1 MKKYSLASMMLDLE
15 DTDNYEDYEK
25 IVFRFLDKNDLFFT
39 DIDKIRSQLSELID
53 SKFISTKSIEN
64 LEMYLNNIKN
74 RNIILPSMVSLLS
87 ALLSI
92 ITFTI
97 QITKIDIFSKKLK
110 LFTNSISNPLCFIFI
125 CILLFFIYRKLQ
137 QHKNSFIFNL
147 LKKIITMFFV
157 FTILSN
163 MEMAIMCLPILMS
176 IIVLLCLN
184 EYSKYNKRYNE
195 IIIIQKSIRQFKKY
209 RKRSL
214 NKRSS

>member
-1 MKKYSLASMMLDLE
+1 MMLDLE
-15 DTDNYEDYEK
+15 DTDNHEDYEN

-87 ALLSI
+87 VLLSTI
-92 ITFTI
+92 AITI

-110 LFTNSISNPLCFIFI
+110 VFTNSIPNPLLFIFL
-125 CILLFFIYRKLQ
+125 CILLFFLYYKLLK
-137 QHKNSFIFNL
+137 HKNIFIFNL
-147 LKKIITMFFV
+147 FKKITVMSLIF
-157 FTILSN
+157 ILLSN
-163 MEMAIMCLPILMS
+163 MKMTIICLPIFIS
-176 IIVLLCLN
+176 IIVILCSN

-195 IIIIQKSIRQFKKY
+195 IIVIQKSIQQFKKY
-209 RKRSL
+209 RKQSL
-214 NKRSS
+214 K

>member
-1 MKKYSLASMMLDLE
+1 MMLDLE
-15 DTDNYEDYEK
+15 ETDNHEDYEN

-87 ALLSI
+87 VLLSTI
-92 ITFTI
+92 AITI

-110 LFTNSISNPLCFIFI
+110 VFTNSIPNPLLFIFL
-125 CILLFFIYRKLQ
+125 CMLLFLLYYKLLK
-137 QHKNSFIFNL
+137 HKNIFIFNL
-147 LKKIITMFFV
+147 FKKIIVLSLIF
-157 FTILSN
+157 ILLSN
-163 MEMAIMCLPILMS
+163 MKMTIMCLPIFIS
-176 IIVLLCLN
+176 IIVLLCSH

-195 IIIIQKSIRQFKKY
+195 IIVIQKSIRQFEKY

-214 NKRSS
+214 K

>member
-1 MKKYSLASMMLDLE
+1 MKKYSLTNMMLDLE
-15 DTDNYEDYEK
+15 ETDNHEDYEN

-87 ALLSI
+87 VLLSTI
-92 ITFTI
+92 AITI

-110 LFTNSISNPLCFIFI
+110 VFTNSIPNPLLFIFL
-125 CILLFFIYRKLQ
+125 CMLLFLLYYKLLK
-137 QHKNSFIFNL
+137 HKNIFIFNL
-147 LKKIITMFFV
+147 FKKIIVLSLIF
-157 FTILSN
+157 ILLSN
-163 MEMAIMCLPILMS
+163 MKMTIMYLPIFIS
-176 IIVLLCLN
+176 IIVLLCSH

-195 IIIIQKSIRQFKKY
+195 IIVIQKSIRQFKKY

-214 NKRSS
+214 K

>member
-1 MKKYSLASMMLDLE
+1 MKKYSLTNMMLDLE
-15 DTDNYEDYEK
+15 ETDNHEDYEN

-87 ALLSI
+87 VLLSTI
-92 ITFTI
+92 AITI

-110 LFTNSISNPLCFIFI
+110 VFTNSIPNPLLFIFL
-125 CILLFFIYRKLQ
+125 CMLLFLLYYKLLK
-137 QHKNSFIFNL
+137 HKNIFIFNL
-147 LKKIITMFFV
+147 FKKIIVLSLIF
-157 FTILSN
+157 ILLSN
-163 MEMAIMCLPILMS
+163 MKMTIMCLPIFIS
-176 IIVLLCLN
+176 IIVLLCSH

-195 IIIIQKSIRQFKKY
+195 IIVIQKSIRQFKKY

-214 NKRSS
+214 K

>member
-1 MKKYSLASMMLDLE
+1 MMLDLE
-15 DTDNYEDYEK
+15 ETDNHEDYEN

-87 ALLSI
+87 VLLSTI
-92 ITFTI
+92 AITI

-110 LFTNSISNPLCFIFI
+110 VFTNSIPNPLLFIFL
-125 CILLFFIYRKLQ
+125 CMLLFSLYYKLLK
-137 QHKNSFIFNL
+137 HKNIFIFNL
-147 LKKIITMFFV
+147 FKKIIVLSLIF
-157 FTILSN
+157 ILLSN
-163 MEMAIMCLPILMS
+163 MKMTIMCLPIFIS
-176 IIVLLCLN
+176 IIVLLCSH

-195 IIIIQKSIRQFKKY
+195 IIVIQKSIRQFKKY

-214 NKRSS
+214 K

>member
-53 SKFISTKSIEN
+53 SKFISTKSIEK

-110 LFTNSISNPLCFIFI
+110 VFTNSISNPLCFIFI
-125 CILLFFIYRKLQ
+125 CILLFFVYRKLQ

>member
-1 MKKYSLASMMLDLE
+1 MKKYSLTNMMLDLE
-15 DTDNYEDYEK
+15 ETDNHEDYEN

-87 ALLSI
+87 VLLSTI
-92 ITFTI
+92 AITI

-110 LFTNSISNPLCFIFI
+110 VFTNSITNPLLFIFL
-125 CILLFFIYRKLQ
+125 CMLLFLLYYKLLK
-137 QHKNSFIFNL
+137 HKNIFIFNL
-147 LKKIITMFFV
+147 FKKIIVLSLIF
-157 FTILSN
+157 ILLSN
-163 MEMAIMCLPILMS
+163 MKMTIMCLPIFIS
-176 IIVLLCLN
+176 IIVLLCSH

-195 IIIIQKSIRQFKKY
+195 IIVIQKSIRQFKKY

-214 NKRSS
+214 K

>member
-1 MKKYSLASMMLDLE
+1 MMLDLE
-15 DTDNYEDYEK
+15 ETDNHEDYEN

-87 ALLSI
+87 VLLSTI
-92 ITFTI
+92 AITI

-110 LFTNSISNPLCFIFI
+110 VFTNSIPNPLLFIFL
-125 CILLFFIYRKLQ
+125 CMLLFLLYYKLLK
-137 QHKNSFIFNL
+137 HKNIFIFNL
-147 LKKIITMFFV
+147 FKKIIVLSLIF
-157 FTILSN
+157 ILLSN
-163 MEMAIMCLPILMS
+163 MKMTIMCLPIFIS
-176 IIVLLCLN
+176 IIVLLCSH

-195 IIIIQKSIRQFKKY
+195 IIVIQKSIRQFKKY

-214 NKRSS
+214 K

>member
-53 SKFISTKSIEN
+53 SKFISTKSIEK

-110 LFTNSISNPLCFIFI
+110 VFINSISNPLCFIFI

>member
-1 MKKYSLASMMLDLE
+1 MKKYSLTNMMLDLE
-15 DTDNYEDYEK
+15 ETDNHEDYEN

-87 ALLSI
+87 VLLSTI
-92 ITFTI
+92 AITI

-110 LFTNSISNPLCFIFI
+110 VFTNSIPNPLLFIFL
-125 CILLFFIYRKLQ
+125 CMLLFSLYYKLLK
-137 QHKNSFIFNL
+137 HKNIFIFNL
-147 LKKIITMFFV
+147 FKKIIVLSLIF
-157 FTILSN
+157 ILLSN
-163 MEMAIMCLPILMS
+163 MKMTIMCLPIFIS
-176 IIVLLCLN
+176 IIVLLCSH

-195 IIIIQKSIRQFKKY
+195 IIVIQKSIRQFKKY

-214 NKRSS
+214 K

>member
-195 IIIIQKSIRQFKKY
+195 IIVIQKSIHQFKKY

-214 NKRSS
+214 K

>member
-1 MKKYSLASMMLDLE
+1 MKKYSLTNMMLDLE
-15 DTDNYEDYEK
+15 ETDNHEDYEN

-87 ALLSI
+87 VLLSTI
-92 ITFTI
+92 AITI

-110 LFTNSISNPLCFIFI
+110 VFTNSIPNPLLFIFL
-125 CILLFFIYRKLQ
+125 CMLLFSLYYKLLK
-137 QHKNSFIFNL
+137 HKNIFIFNL
-147 LKKIITMFFV
+147 FKKIIVLSLIF
-157 FTILSN
+157 ILLSN
-163 MEMAIMCLPILMS
+163 MKMTIMCLPIFIS
-176 IIVLLCLN
+176 IIVLLCSH

-195 IIIIQKSIRQFKKY
+195 IIVIQKSIRQFKNIVSG
-209 RKRSL
+209 R
-214 NKRSS
+214 

>member
-74 RNIILPSMVSLLS
+74 RNIIIPSMVSLLS
-87 ALLSI
+87 ALLSTI
-92 ITFTI
+92 AIMI
-97 QITKIDIFSKKLK
+97 QITKIDIFSIKLK
-110 LFTNSISNPLCFIFI
+110 VLTNSIPNPLLFIFL
-125 CILLFFIYRKLQ
+125 CVLLFSLYYKVQ
-137 QHKNSFIFNL
+137 QHKKNFIFTL
-147 LKKIITMFFV
+147 FKTIIGMSLTF
-157 FTILSN
+157 ILLSN
-163 MEMAIMCLPILMS
+163 MEMTIMCLPIFMG

-195 IIIIQKSIRQFKKY
+195 IIVIQKSIHQFKKY

-214 NKRSS
+214 K

>member
-1 MKKYSLASMMLDLE
+1 MKKYSLTNMMLDLE
-15 DTDNYEDYEK
+15 DTDNHEDYEN

-87 ALLSI
+87 VLLSTI
-92 ITFTI
+92 AITI

-110 LFTNSISNPLCFIFI
+110 VFTNSIPNPLLFIFL
-125 CILLFFIYRKLQ
+125 CILLFFLYYKLLK
-137 QHKNSFIFNL
+137 HKNIFIFNL
-147 LKKIITMFFV
+147 FKKIIVMSLIF
-157 FTILSN
+157 ILLSN
-163 MEMAIMCLPILMS
+163 MKMTIICLPIFIS
-176 IIVLLCLN
+176 IIVILCSN

-195 IIIIQKSIRQFKKY
+195 IIVIQKSIQQFKKY
-209 RKRSL
+209 RKQSL
-214 NKRSS
+214 K

>member
-25 IVFRFLDKNDLFFT
+25 MVFRFLDKNDLFFT

-110 LFTNSISNPLCFIFI
+110 VLTNSIPNPLCFIFI

>member
-1 MKKYSLASMMLDLE
+1 MMLDLE
-15 DTDNYEDYEK
+15 NTDNHEDYEN

-87 ALLSI
+87 VLLSTI
-92 ITFTI
+92 AITI

-110 LFTNSISNPLCFIFI
+110 MFTNSIPDPLLFIFL
-125 CILLFFIYRKLQ
+125 CILLFFLYYKLLK
-137 QHKNSFIFNL
+137 HKNIFIFNL
-147 LKKIITMFFV
+147 FKKIILISLIF
-157 FTILSN
+157 ILLSN
-163 MEMAIMCLPILMS
+163 MKMAIMCLPIFIS

-195 IIIIQKSIRQFKKY
+195 IIVIQKSIQQFK
-209 RKRSL
+209 
-214 NKRSS
+214 NIVSSR

>member
-1 MKKYSLASMMLDLE
+1 MKKYSLTNMMLDLE
-15 DTDNYEDYEK
+15 ETDNHEDYEN

-87 ALLSI
+87 VLLSTI
-92 ITFTI
+92 AITI
-97 QITKIDIFSKKLK
+97 QITKIDVFSKKLK
-110 LFTNSISNPLCFIFI
+110 VFTNSIPNPLLFIFL
-125 CILLFFIYRKLQ
+125 CMLLFLLYYKLLK
-137 QHKNSFIFNL
+137 HKNIFIFNL
-147 LKKIITMFFV
+147 FKKIIVLSLIF
-157 FTILSN
+157 ILLSN
-163 MEMAIMCLPILMS
+163 MKMTIMCLPIFIS
-176 IIVLLCLN
+176 IIVLLCSH

-195 IIIIQKSIRQFKKY
+195 IIVIQKSIRQFKKY

-214 NKRSS
+214 K